1 MEDTVFRY
9 GFGIVFMIAVLGCN
23 DNPKV
28 AATKAAHVDGAAKSD
43 TSSYENSW
51 NLGDNIDEPEKAVDT
66 RFVVRVK
73 RSHPLGVLRVFLDS
87 APTGSTN
94 YPGSR
99 TFFPADSIEVTGLRL
114 IDSFTQA
121 CTYGSAP
128 WEPRIAILS
137 DTVYERW
144 GRPRFIWVIDTVK
157 VRIRPLQTDSASCFI
172 GAPE

>member
-1 MEDTVFRY
+1 MFRY
-9 GFGIVFMIAVLGCN
+9 CSIFIFILAVAGCD

-28 AATKAAHVDGAAKSD
+28 AVTKAARVDTAAKSD

-73 RSHPLGVLRVFLDS
+73 LSRSRDVLRVFLDS
-87 APTGSTN
+87 APAGSTSF
-94 YPGSR
+94 PGSR
-99 TFFPADSIEVTGLRL
+99 QFFPADSIEVTGLRR
-114 IDSFTQA
+114 IDSFTQG

-128 WEPRIAILS
+128 WEPRIAILP

-144 GRPRFIWVIDTVK
+144 GRPRFIWVLDTVK
-157 VRIRPLQTDSASCFI
+157 VRIRPLPTDSASCFI
-172 GAPE
+172 GTPD